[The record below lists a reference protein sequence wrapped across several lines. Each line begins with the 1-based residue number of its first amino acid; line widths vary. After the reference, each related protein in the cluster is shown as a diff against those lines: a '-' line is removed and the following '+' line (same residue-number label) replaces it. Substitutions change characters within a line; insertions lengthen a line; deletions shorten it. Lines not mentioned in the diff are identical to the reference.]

1 MGTTKYAKS
10 AKGAGA
16 RLFERRL
23 CLSHLPDGS
32 HILVAVS
39 GGADS
44 IALLHVLKAQAS
56 QRRWRLTV
64 GHLHHG
70 IRGKMA
76 DRDAAFVKTVAR
88 ALKIPCV
95 VGRADVPVLAARDG
109 VSIEMAARRARYAF
123 LAKTADKVRAD
134 VVVTAH
140 TADDQVETFFLKL
153 CRGAGRGALGGVRA
167 VVPLAELAPEGLALR
182 QKVVRPLL
190 GATRIEVLEYL
201 RRHNMEWREDSS
213 NTDPAFL
220 RNRVRHELLPLLERD
235 YNPRVRDVVCKTM
248 EVLGA
253 EDEWL
258 DAMARDILARCMSGT
273 KGVMDGLLL
282 SSYPVAARRRVIR
295 LWLVGQGVPEEVV
308 DFGVVGCV
316 DGMLSRKSGSQSLD
330 IGMGYRVVR
339 NYERLSVKRGG
350 KPGAFC
356 VRLAVPGETL
366 IPEIGVRVEASIG
379 EGVAR
384 ARGGKPG
391 DLPAEATVDV
401 AVWRKRAMVVRS
413 RKAGDRMRPFGMK
426 GTKKV
431 QDIMVDEG
439 VPCGERDRVAVFECG
454 GEIVWIPGYRIADG
468 WAVAREKGRS
478 LRLVV
483 KPL

>member
-1 MGTTKYAKS
+1 
-10 AKGAGA
+10 
-16 RLFERRL
+16 
-23 CLSHLPDGS
+23 
-32 HILVAVS
+32 
-39 GGADS
+39 
-44 IALLHVLKAQAS
+44 
-56 QRRWRLTV
+56 
-64 GHLHHG
+64 
-70 IRGKMA
+70 
-76 DRDAAFVKTVAR
+76 
-88 ALKIPCV
+88 
-95 VGRADVPVLAARDG
+95 
-109 VSIEMAARRARYAF
+109 
-123 LAKTADKVRAD
+123 
-134 VVVTAH
+134 
-140 TADDQVETFFLKL
+140 
-153 CRGAGRGALGGVRA
+153 
-167 VVPLAELAPEGLALR
+167 
-182 QKVVRPLL
+182 
-190 GATRIEVLEYL
+190 
-201 RRHNMEWREDSS
+201 
-213 NTDPAFL
+213 
-220 RNRVRHELLPLLERD
+220 
-235 YNPRVRDVVCKTM
+235 
-248 EVLGA
+248 
-253 EDEWL
+253 
-258 DAMARDILARCMSGT
+258 
-273 KGVMDGLLL
+273 
-282 SSYPVAARRRVIR
+282 
-295 LWLVGQGVPEEVV
+295 
-308 DFGVVGCV
+308 
-316 DGMLSRKSGSQSLD
+316 
-330 IGMGYRVVR
+330 MGYRVVR